1 MFLVV
6 NWFWYI
12 SLTPIYHIYLSISA
26 PQTIVLISFL
36 DFHRDILGAAKT
48 GSGKTLAFV
57 IPMIERL
64 YSEKWS
70 VDDGLAALI
79 ITPTRELALQV
90 IILYASIF

>member
-1 MFLVV
+1 M
-6 NWFWYI
+6 
-12 SLTPIYHIYLSISA
+12 SISA
-26 PQTIVLISFL
+26 PQTIVLISVL